1 MVELKVYVD
10 GIQRVVCGVND
21 STSCQDVIIALAQ
34 ATGQTGKFK
43 LVERNL
49 NNEKRTLK
57 PQEKPL
63 HVMSKWDKTNEAY
76 FMLVTVGDT
85 PNSSRPP
92 SSMGLPTERFRHP
105 GDGSDLSEFPK
116 QRQASIRRSMTFN
129 GHIGGG
135 SSKVKDLKE
144 KVNQKAE
151 KLHKELTEL
160 IDMQKLR
167 LNDQQKQIE
176 GMDAEIKGLSHL
188 ENITTPEVSDKGIED
203 MEETIQ
209 ANKLAIEEVEMW
221 EHELDIEQQLQ
232 NELLQEISVLKDQIV
247 HCEEKIKLQR
257 KEADHIL
264 EQMDREEGRQKRVAE
279 EQLQRH
285 LDDVHGE
292 VKLLEDEYRGYSANL
307 EETNKLLDDL
317 NAMLEEKRQNE
328 RKLLEELDGSVV
340 EVSNKQGRV
349 PLAVIDIDGELSP
362 ELKASSP
369 TLQRATTQQS
379 EESRRK
385 NEGEYQ
391 IWAKFKQWG
400 GGLNPQEAK

>member
-257 KEADHIL
+257 KEADRIL